1 MDKKIGFIGSGN
13 MAKSMIAGLFS
24 AKIMPIENIF
34 VSNRNEKS
42 LLDIKNLYNVNTLS
56 SNKELSQIC
65 DIIFLCVKPYKYKE
79 VCEEINMHIKNG
91 AIVISIAPNQTIE
104 KVASYFSKDIKVMSS
119 MPNTPAKVLAGM
131 SALCTSEKISK
142 EECEEVLQIFKS
154 FGEAQIVDES
164 IMGAVIASAGSSPA
178 FIFMLI
184 EAMADSA
191 VSLGMSRKDAY
202 KFCANAVYGSAKM
215 AIEDGAHI
223 AELKDNVCSP
233 GGTTIKGVL
242 SLEKTGFRTSI
253 QQAMEEVYNK
263 ATSM

>member
-1 MDKKIGFIGSGN
+1 MDKKVGFIGSGN
-13 MAKSMIAGLFS
+13 MAKSMISGLFAS
-24 AKIMPIENIF
+24 KTVPIENIF
-34 VSNRNEKS
+34 VSNKNEES
-42 LLDIKNLYNVNTLS
+42 LQNIKNLYNINTLT
-56 SNKELSQIC
+56 SNKELSEIC

-79 VCEEINMHIKNG
+79 VCEEIDMSIKNG
-91 AIVISIAPNQTIE
+91 SIIVSIAPNQTIE
-104 KVASYFSKDIKVMSS
+104 KVSSYFSTDIKVMSS

-131 SALCTSEKISK
+131 SALCTSDKITK
-142 EECEEVLQIFKS
+142 EECEEVLEIFKS
-154 FGEAQIVDES
+154 FGEVQLIDEAL
-164 IMGAVIASAGSSPA
+164 MGAVVASAGSSPA

-191 VSLGMSRKDAY
+191 VSFGMTRKDAY

-215 AIEDGAHI
+215 AIEDNAHV

-253 QQAMEEVYNK
+253 QQAMTEVYNK
-263 ATSM
+263 ATTM